1 MLPGKFPQGLPLS
14 FQSVHRQQYHVATRR
29 VVAVSGGEVDG
40 EPQADGQNTHRQRR
54 CSNNYKCTI
63 SLAPMSL

>member
-40 EPQADGQNTHRQRR
+40 EPQAGGRTEHATDRGGGL
-54 CSNNYKCTI
+54 I
-63 SLAPMSL
+63 L